1 MGLIFLLF
9 FENFFVPILTSGGY
23 VGLSIATLLS
33 QHHKVMA
40 VDIVPEKVEVINS
53 KKSPIQDEYIEKYLA
68 EKELNLT
75 ATLDAK
81 EAYSDADFVV
91 IAAPTNYDSKKNF
104 FDTSAVE
111 AVIKLVIEYN
121 PEAIMV
127 IKSTIPVGFTA
138 SVREKYH
145 CDNIIFSPEFLRE
158 SKALYDNLYP
168 SRIIVGTDVENARLV
183 KVAHIFAELLQE
195 GAIKENIDTLFMV
208 DEFDVYLAYS
218 LRPQTPKNYT
228 DFLDQRVHL
237 IEMENVG
244 VKGLTN
250 LKSDIAAIKELRQIE
265 KDVQPD
271 VIHLHSSVAGGLG
284 RLAYKGKNN
293 TVVYTPHGY
302 AHILMGP
309 GKKSK
314 IYKFAEKVLGNK
326 ALTLTCCES
335 EDEEAKK
342 FSRRTAYVET
352 GVNLADLS
360 ASLDGIEPVKNDKF
374 TVFTL
379 GRACVQKQPQLF
391 NKIAELVPEAQFIWI
406 GNGELE
412 NELTAPNIEVTGWKP
427 RKEALAMAKGAD
439 AFILCSLGEA
449 IAMSLIENMYIKKLI
464 LVNIR

>member
-1 MGLIFLLF
+1 MAKKK
-9 FENFFVPILTSGGY
+9 ILMVCEAFGGGVFTY
-23 VGLSIATLLS
+23 VS
-33 QHHKVMA
+33 QLCNDMA
-40 VDIVPEKVEVINS
+40 
-53 KKSPIQDEYIEKYLA
+53 
-68 EKELNLT
+68 
-75 ATLDAK
+75 
-81 EAYSDADFVV
+81 
-91 IAAPTNYDSKKNF
+91 
-104 FDTSAVE
+104 
-111 AVIKLVIEYN
+111 
-121 PEAIMV
+121 
-127 IKSTIPVGFTA
+127 
-138 SVREKYH
+138 
-145 CDNIIFSPEFLRE
+145 
-158 SKALYDNLYP
+158 
-168 SRIIVGTDVENARLV
+168 
-183 KVAHIFAELLQE
+183 
-195 GAIKENIDTLFMV
+195 

-218 LRPQTPKNYT
+218 LRPQTPKNYK
-228 DFLDQRVHL
+228 DFLNKKVHL
-237 IEMENVG
+237 IEMKNVG
-244 VKGLTN
+244 VNGLIN

-265 KDVQPD
+265 KKVKPD

-314 IYKFAEKVLGNK
+314 VYKFAEKVLGNR

-342 FSRRTAYVET
+342 FSKRTAYVET

-360 ASLDGIEPVKNDKF
+360 ASLDGIKPVKNDKF

-391 NKIAELVPEAQFIWI
+391 NRIAELVPDARFIWI

-427 RKEALAMAKGAD
+427 RMAKGAD
-439 AFILCSLGEA
+439 AFVLCSLGEA

-464 LVNIR
+464 LVSNTMGNKSVIHDGINGYVCDKAEQYAEHIKAAMKKFPKELPERAYQDVLEIYNTEAMKRKYIRLYTDIIEGKY